1 MPGVAAGDVAAL
13 IVAVSFA
20 AGLNVYATVLTLG
33 LLARAHWVQLPGGL
47 EGSANP
53 WILGASAVLFAG
65 EFVADKIP
73 GFDLLWNALHTF
85 VRVPV
90 AALLAYAAGSHLSPE
105 ERVIATVVGGVVAL
119 VAHGSKTAVR
129 AAVTPSPEPVSNIA
143 LSTGE
148 DVAAVGLSWTAAHH
162 PLLAGGVAAGLAVFA
177 VATVAMSARLLRR
190 VWGQRFGRGKA
201 AMARAQGGA
210 APDAGFSASL
220 STPANE
226 QAGDSSLRSGRNDRP
241 S

>member
-1 MPGVAAGDVAAL
+1 MSVPGVAAGDLAAL

-33 LLARAHWVQLPGGL
+33 LLARGGWVQLPGGL
-47 EGSANP
+47 EGLANP

-105 ERVIATVVGGVVAL
+105 ERAIAAVAGGAIAL
-119 VAHGSKTAVR
+119 LAHGSKTAVR

-143 LSTGE
+143 LSTTE

-162 PLLAGGVAAGLAVFA
+162 PLIAGGVAAGLAVFA
-177 VATVAMSARLLRR
+177 VATVVFSVRLLRR
-190 VWGQRFGRGKA
+190 VLNRLFRRAEPGTAVVQGNGGGR
-201 AMARAQGGA
+201 
-210 APDAGFSASL
+210 
-220 STPANE
+220 
-226 QAGDSSLRSGRNDRP
+226 
-241 S
+241 

>member
-1 MPGVAAGDVAAL
+1 MDALGIQAGDIAAL

-33 LLARAHWVQLPGGL
+33 LLARAEWVQLPGGL
-47 EGSANP
+47 ESLANP
-53 WILGASAVLFAG
+53 WIIGASGVLFLG

-85 VRVPV
+85 VRIPV
-90 AALLAYAAGSHLSPE
+90 AALLAYAAGSHLTPQ
-105 ERVIATVVGGVVAL
+105 ERVLAAAVGGSVAML
-119 VAHGSKTAVR
+119 AHGSKTALR

-162 PLLAGGVAAGLAVFA
+162 PLIAGGVAAGLAVVA
-177 VATVAMSARLLRR
+177 VGAIAVSVRVLRR
-190 VWGQRFGRGKA
+190 VLRRLFRRGE
-201 AMARAQGGA
+201 
-210 APDAGFSASL
+210 PELVVSAG
-220 STPANE
+220 E
-226 QAGDSSLRSGRNDRP
+226 R
-241 S
+241 

>member
-1 MPGVAAGDVAAL
+1 MDALGVSTGDLAAL

-33 LLARAHWVQLPGGL
+33 LLARGHWVQLPGGL
-47 EGSANP
+47 QALANT
-53 WILGASAVLFAG
+53 WVIVASAVLFAG

-90 AALLAYAAGSHLSPE
+90 AALLAYAAGSHLSPQ
-105 ERVIATVVGGVVAL
+105 ERVIAAVVGGAL
-119 VAHGSKTAVR
+119 AMLAHGSKTALR

-162 PLLAGGVAAGLAVFA
+162 PLIAGGVAAGLAVVA
-177 VATVAMSARLLRR
+177 VAMVVLSVRLLRR
-190 VWGQRFGRGKA
+190 AWDRLFRRGEQGLAVVQR
-201 AMARAQGGA
+201 
-210 APDAGFSASL
+210 
-220 STPANE
+220 
-226 QAGDSSLRSGRNDRP
+226 SSSN
-241 S
+241 